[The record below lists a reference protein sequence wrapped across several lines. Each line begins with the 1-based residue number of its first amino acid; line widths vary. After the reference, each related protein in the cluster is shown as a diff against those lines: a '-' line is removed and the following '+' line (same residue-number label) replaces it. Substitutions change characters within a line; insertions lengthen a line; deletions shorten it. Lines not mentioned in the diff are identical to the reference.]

1 MAVNRARD
9 DEKRG
14 ELKKK
19 EIFLRL
25 MRYTSK
31 YKKEVIVVIVIM
43 MALSMLL
50 ASLPLLTRNAVDVQ
64 IANRDLKGLLIVM
77 GIYIF
82 LVIIWWI
89 FYIVRVKI
97 MARVAN
103 KVVLQIR
110 DEVFA
115 HLQTLGLYYF
125 DSRPTGK
132 ILSRLIGDITSM
144 KDMLKQLVTTVVPN
158 SFYLL
163 CISVAMFIMNPILAL
178 GAFVSLPVI
187 AVGTFLIMKYTYPM
201 WYSFRQKQSNIAGYA
216 HEAFSGIK
224 VVQSFTAEEETKKS
238 FEEINSDI
246 YKHWVKAVRIADLL
260 SVVIDLSQGIGY
272 FMLYFFAIYL
282 LKIDASSVGE
292 LIAFATYISLFWQP
306 IRSLANMYNQ
316 LSNNLAGA
324 GRVFEILNEK
334 SALKDDLSLPDLPQ
348 IKGDVTFDKVSF
360 AYPDEPDVLIL
371 DKLSFSVKSGERV
384 ALVGP
389 TGAGKTTVINLIC
402 RFYEPVSGRILID
415 GKDISHYSLSSLRS
429 QVGVMTQESY
439 LFSGTLM
446 ENIRYGRMSASDEE
460 VKESCRITGADS
472 FISKLPKG
480 YESDASEA
488 NLSQGQKQL
497 VALSRTLLSN
507 PHILILDEATSS
519 IDTHTE
525 LLVQQGIARLMEGRT
540 SFVVAHRLS
549 TIRNADVIFVIDNK
563 GILEKGSHEEL
574 LKKNGAYAALYRAQ
588 FAT

>member
-9 DEKRG
+9 DEKKG

-25 MRYTSK
+25 MKYTAQ

-64 IANRDLKGLLIVM
+64 IANKDLKGLLIVM

-82 LVIIWWI
+82 LVVIWWI

-187 AVGTFLIMKYTYPM
+187 AIGTFLIMKYTYTM
-201 WYSFRQKQSNIAGYA
+201 WYAFRQKQSNIAGYA

-224 VVQSFTAEEETKKS
+224 VVQSFTAEEESKES

-306 IRSLANMYNQ
+306 IRALANMYNQ

-324 GRVFEILNEK
+324 GRVFEILDEK
-334 SALKDDLSLPDLPQ
+334 SALEDDLSLPDLPQ

-371 DKLSFSVKSGERV
+371 DKLSFNVKSGARV

-460 VKESCRITGADS
+460 VKEASRITGADS

-497 VALSRTLLSN
+497 VALSRTLLSD

-574 LKKNGAYAALYRAQ
+574 LKKNGTYASLYRAQ